1 MLDIEFAEL
10 SDTGPTRDHN
20 EDAIGSYVPATP
32 EEAQSR
38 GWFFALADG
47 VGGQEGG
54 EVASQLAIDTLLS
67 RLPSVSSSEP
77 LTTALPR
84 IIQTA
89 NQRVYEASASDFRAG
104 QIATTVVA
112 CALRYDRAVV
122 AHVGDSRCYLV
133 RRGQVTAL
141 TRDHTVATEQLR
153 LGILTGRQAAKAT
166 TGNLLSR
173 CLGNEM
179 FVNVDTADQLVTP
192 GDVLLLCSD
201 GLHRSVR
208 PGDMADA
215 LGPRANLEKAA
226 AHLVSLANKRDG
238 SDNVSVQ
245 LIRIRAVESVGM
257 YRGRLY
263 KLPTAK

>member
-1 MLDIEFAEL
+1 MCI
-10 SDTGPTRDHN
+10 RD
-20 EDAIGSYVPATP
+20 S
-32 EEAQSR
+32 
-38 GWFFALADG
+38 
-47 VGGQEGG
+47 
-54 EVASQLAIDTLLS
+54 
-67 RLPSVSSSEP
+67 
-77 LTTALPR
+77 
-84 IIQTA
+84 
-89 NQRVYEASASDFRAG
+89 
-104 QIATTVVA
+104 
-112 CALRYDRAVV
+112 